1 MTSDDD
7 FADEEDFTDALLGR
21 QPQQNLGLQVT
32 NILITEHCYSGTT
45 TEASTDKEG
54 ATAQADADIDL
65 YSGVGGSAGLSG
77 VAERAS
83 TVLALTSACLAC
95 KLQVICCLLTGC
107 RPTSCSVSCIA
118 RAILLAPSTKIK
130 ARDMLAIAIAK
141 RLQLALLLVKEV
153 AATVC
158 SLCLRTVY
166 TQLLAASND

>member
-1 MTSDDD
+1 MILLTRRTS
-7 FADEEDFTDALLGR
+7 LMLCSVSSPKQSLGS
-21 QPQQNLGLQVT
+21 PIT
-32 NILITEHCYSGTT
+32 NTLITEHCYSGTT

-83 TVLALTSACLAC
+83 TVLALTSACHAC

-141 RLQLALLLVKEV
+141 RLQLALLHVNQV
-153 AATVC
+153 AATW
-158 SLCLRTVY
+158 S
-166 TQLLAASND
+166 LLAHRLYTASGCFQ